1 MTGKRERKEL
11 PRTTGKNVEFTF
23 HVPNAMEVYLAGEFN
38 SWDTRSLPME
48 KNKEG
53 VWEIMVNLP
62 LGRYEYKIFVDGAW
76 MEDMPCTV
84 MIRGTSFKLILDGG
98 RISNPFGT
106 QNFFFWV
113 K

>member
-1 MTGKRERKEL
+1 MTGKKERKEL
-11 PRTTGKNVEFTF
+11 PRKTEKIVEFNL
-23 HVPNAMEVYLAGEFN
+23 HAPNAMEVYLAGEFN
-38 SWDTRSLPME
+38 SWDTQSLPMK
-48 KNKEG
+48 KNKQG

-76 MEDMPCTV
+76 MEDMSCTV
-84 MIRGTSFKLILDGG
+84 MIGGTSFKLILDGG

-106 QNFFFWV
+106 QNFLFWL